1 MGCFWYFQALIVQTA
16 ILLVNA
22 GKAYY
27 DISGPLNTTGASQQP
42 GANSTQ
48 SPGNNTGIPDV
59 KDCVLYAGNVQVLYF
74 PESNS
79 TNVSSG
85 VVTAV
90 SDGFTL

>member
-1 MGCFWYFQALIVQTA
+1 MGCFWYFQALIVQRA

-22 GKAYY
+22 GEAYY

>member
-1 MGCFWYFQALIVQTA
+1 M
-16 ILLVNA
+16 LLVNA
-22 GKAYY
+22 GEAYY
-27 DISGPLNTTGASQQP
+27 DVSGPLNTTSASPPP

-59 KDCVLYAGNVQVLYF
+59 KECVLYAGNVQVLYF

>member
-1 MGCFWYFQALIVQTA
+1 MLCFWYFEALIVQTA

-22 GKAYY
+22 GEAYY
-27 DISGPLNTTGASQQP
+27 NISGPLNTTGASQQP
-42 GANSTQ
+42 RVNSTQ
-48 SPGNNTGIPDV
+48 PPGNNTGIPDV

-74 PESNS
+74 PENNS